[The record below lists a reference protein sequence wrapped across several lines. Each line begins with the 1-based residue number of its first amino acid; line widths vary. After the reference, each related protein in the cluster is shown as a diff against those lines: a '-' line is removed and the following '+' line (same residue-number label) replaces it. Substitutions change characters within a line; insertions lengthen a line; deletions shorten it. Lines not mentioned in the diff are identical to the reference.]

1 MVLANAGN
9 GRDVQSPR
17 PAVGFVS
24 SLTELWSVQP
34 SGGIPVAEIDDYV
47 ITESNDI
54 LSEIEARFTDGYR

>member
-1 MVLANAGN
+1 M
-9 GRDVQSPR
+9 
-17 PAVGFVS
+17 S